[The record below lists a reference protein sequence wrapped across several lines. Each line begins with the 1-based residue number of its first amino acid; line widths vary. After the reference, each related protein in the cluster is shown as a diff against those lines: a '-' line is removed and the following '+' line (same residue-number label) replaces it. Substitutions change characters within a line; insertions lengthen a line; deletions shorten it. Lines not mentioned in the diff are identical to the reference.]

1 MNEKQK
7 RDLKNKL
14 MDEFELTYIKN
25 VRTDYNNVTYME
37 FE

>member
-1 MNEKQK
+1 MNEKEK
-7 RDLKNKL
+7 YSLKNKL

-25 VRTDYNNVTYME
+25 VRTEYNNVTYME